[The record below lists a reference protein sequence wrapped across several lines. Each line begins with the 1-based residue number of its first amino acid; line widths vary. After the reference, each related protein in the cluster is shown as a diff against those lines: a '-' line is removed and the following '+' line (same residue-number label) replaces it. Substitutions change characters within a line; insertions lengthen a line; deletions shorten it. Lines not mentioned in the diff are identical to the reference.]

1 MPYERLS
8 GMNALQK
15 RFNDWKNGLLVY
27 KFALDEIDTKLSIL
41 SEEFEFIHNH
51 NPMEHVKSRL
61 KEPNSIMDK
70 LKRKGLEVTLS
81 NAREHVRDIAGV
93 RVTCSFVADIYK
105 VYHMLSKQ
113 DDIKVIEVKDYIK
126 YPKPNGYR
134 SFHLIVEVPVFLAN
148 STERVPVEIQIR
160 TIAMD
165 TWASLEHKIFYK
177 YDQEIPEEI
186 KDELKQAADTVRA
199 LDDKM
204 ENINTRVDREKH
216 KVAPTILK

>member
-1 MPYERLS
+1 
-8 GMNALQK
+8 MNALQK

-70 LKRKGLEVTLS
+70 LKRKGLEVTLF

-113 DDIKVIEVKDYIK
+113 DDIKVLEVKDYIN

-134 SFHLIVEVPVFLAN
+134 SFHLIVEVPVFLAS

-177 YDQEIPEEI
+177 YDQEIPEEL

-204 ENINTRVDREKH
+204 ESIHTRVEKEKH
-216 KVAPTILK
+216 KVTPTILK